1 MAPTRWG
8 ILSAGKISHDFCV
21 GVSTLN
27 PQEHQLVAVGA
38 RNLESAK
45 SFAKTH
51 NIQNAYGSYEELVKD
66 PNVEVVYIGTINPH
80 HLASAKLA
88 LDNGK
93 HVLCEKPLCIN
104 VKETKELQAYA
115 KAKNLFLMEAIWSR
129 FFPAYKRLKEEL
141 DKGTIG
147 DVFQVIVSF
156 GFEIAEVDRVKLKEL
171 GGGTVLD
178 LGVYCTQF
186 AALVFGER
194 PERIIAGGCLNEEGV
209 DSSTSSTLIFSGGRT
224 ATLVT
229 SAKVQLPNE
238 AFAVGTKGIIKLPSP
253 MWCPTTLV
261 LPNETLEFP
270 LPATDKKMNFGNSQG
285 LSYQCHEVRKCL
297 LNGLTESSVVSH
309 DETLRI
315 AEIMEA
321 IRKQVGVVYPQD

>member
-8 ILSAGKISHDFCV
+8 ILSAGKISNDFCV

-27 PQEHQLVAVGA
+27 PEEHQLVAVGA

-45 SFAKTH
+45 EFAKTH
-51 NIQNAYGSYEELVKD
+51 KIQNAYGTYEELVQD
-66 PNVEVVYIGTINPH
+66 PNVDVVYVGTIHPH
-80 HLASAKLA
+80 HLTSAKLA

-93 HVLCEKPLCIN
+93 PVLCEKPLCMN
-104 VKETKELQAYA
+104 VKQTKELLEYA
-115 KAKNLFLMEAIWSR
+115 QGKKLFLMEAIWSR

-147 DVFQVIVSF
+147 DVLQVIVSF
-156 GFEIAEVDRVKLKEL
+156 GVKIEDVDRLRLKEL

-178 LGVYCTQF
+178 LGVYCVQF
-186 AALVFGER
+186 ASLVFGER
-194 PERIIAGGCLNEEGV
+194 PQKIIAGGFLNEHGV
-209 DSSTSSTLIFSGGRT
+209 DLSTSSTLIFSGGRT

-229 SAKVQLPNE
+229 NARVELPSE
-238 AFAVGTKGIIKLPSP
+238 AIAVGTKGTLKLPFP
-253 MWCPTTLV
+253 MWCPTKLE
-261 LPNETLEFP
+261 LPTETLEFP
-270 LPATDKKMNFGNSQG
+270 LPVTANFMNFGNSQG
-285 LSYQCHEVRKCL
+285 LSYQCHEVRRCL
-297 LNGLTESSVVSH
+297 LNGLTESPIVSH

-315 AEIMEA
+315 AEIMES